1 MLKVADS
8 INHAHKQTTG
18 VCVVLENVA
27 GGVSHYF
34 PCKLLQGT
42 GLVAVHK
49 YLSATHSLTPAG
61 LQAAVLRSLVQATC
75 EAVR

>member
-34 PCKLLQGT
+34 PCKLLQGWT
-42 GLVAVHK
+42 CSVHK
-49 YLSATHSLTPAG
+49 PERYPQPHTSRAA
-61 LQAAVLRSLVQATC
+61 AAVLRSLCRPPVKQ
-75 EAVR
+75 

>member
-27 GGVSHYF
+27 GGVSHCP
-34 PCKLLQGT
+34 PCSTDSCNLQVPEHHPQPHT
-42 GLVAVHK
+42 
-49 YLSATHSLTPAG
+49 SRTE
-61 LQAAVLRSLVQATC
+61 AAVPRL
-75 EAVR
+75 